1 MRLFYSIW
9 NNNRFVFH
17 PFNPIHIDPCSSNPC
32 KNNAKCKINGSNYT
46 CVCDE
51 HFAGDMCQEGNLP
64 KSCDSEPCLNGGACQ
79 KVDEGFHCSCT
90 FNYFG
95 ERCENEYCFG
105 YACENGGICSVQ
117 NGTNICSC
125 VEPYKGQ
132 QCEES
137 PCDSN
142 PCKNDGQCE
151 IKDHEVKC
159 NCIEPYIGEYCEEA
173 EETTSILNVTDSPI
187 TSTDLDTHE
196 TDRIFI
202 EIQTRDEETTS
213 ESTSR
218 D

>member
-95 ERCENEYCFG
+95 ERCEN
-105 YACENGGICSVQ
+105 
-117 NGTNICSC
+117 
-125 VEPYKGQ
+125 
-132 QCEES
+132 
-137 PCDSN
+137 
-142 PCKNDGQCE
+142 
-151 IKDHEVKC
+151 
-159 NCIEPYIGEYCEEA
+159 A